1 MKNVSSVTTTKAS
14 YYTFLCTLTYKSV
27 NLLVVKLEQRH
38 VDALKFTGMGFTV
51 VFYAVEQNLKMSLGS
66 LNHRP
71 LFRHLTRSI
80 HFSHFTLTLILT
92 IT

>member
-66 LNHRP
+66 LNQRP

-80 HFSHFTLTLILT
+80 QKRFFTLTLILT